1 MKPLFLAL
9 FLLISLVGQTQQISG
24 IVYDS
29 TTNEVLEFVNVQDVN
44 SLKGTITNIEGLF
57 ELNSEVPTT
66 IRISFLGYNST
77 KLEITAESEFPVK
90 VYLSP
95 QSFLFEEVV
104 LEAEK
109 LNLGKEIIQ
118 KVIKTK
124 RTRKKLEAYTCD
136 VYQQTKMTKFT
147 KASEKDSIPRDTIT
161 VEYLNELASTHHV
174 DGNKFKKIVKA
185 EIKTTGDNVLK
196 RVAPMTSGRDFKG
209 SNRFVSYNPIE
220 YFVNPED
227 FEIDIYDNT
236 LNNPSISDRPITSP
250 LAATALA
257 NYTYRLKKMEFV
269 DQDTLFTIAVRPRF
283 KGAPLWE
290 GFVYVNSN
298 GYKVYKSELDYNP
311 DLNGFSN
318 LEVDLIYSDVD
329 GQQIPTDKRISY
341 KSKVGNASY
350 DVKST
355 YRTSSYDVNPE
366 FQRNF
371 FSFEQVRYEEGALKP
386 NADLMMEYR
395 GVALEKDLKIF
406 FNEQDS
412 IYRSITSDEYLQ
424 EQDSIFNSV
433 TWKKITLDGFSRR
446 NRAKGITYRI
456 NGVLQ
461 SFQAFGVDGFR
472 INPGGSFEKEF
483 INSDEID
490 IGGVLS
496 YGITNRNIKGR
507 GTLGYTFFPQK
518 FARFFVGGG
527 DIFDV
532 ITINQSLDAIISRSN
547 FISHKFV
554 NAGYSMELV
563 NGLYFNSK
571 IEYSDKETVAALNTN
586 IISEFLFGTQDS
598 AVDFDRYKVFT
609 AEVDFIYRFGQKYMT
624 RGRKKIVLPDN
635 NPVLKV
641 TFRKG
646 IPGIRGSEVNYNYL
660 EAELKQQ
667 LPQTKLGSLNWRV
680 RLGSFLTKKSLRAL
694 EYNYFRGSTPFVF
707 TNPLND
713 LVEIGATRATPN
725 PFLQAAAIHHFN
737 GFFLDKVPLINK
749 LQMELLAGAG
759 TLIIPDQGLY
769 HAEIYAGIGKKF
781 KLWGE
786 TIQLAA
792 YAVTADSS
800 LQDPVIRYKVGLN
813 FYNAFAREWLY

>member
-1 MKPLFLAL
+1 MKQ
-9 FLLISLVGQTQQISG
+9 FLLAIFLICSQFTYGQQITG
-24 IVYDS
+24 TVYDS
-29 TTNEVLEFVNVQDVN
+29 TTNEIIEFVNIQDLN
-44 SLKGTITNIEGLF
+44 TLKGTITNSEGFF
-57 ELNSEVPTT
+57 ELSAELPTT
-66 IRISFLGYNST
+66 LRFSFLGYDP
-77 KLEITAESEFPVK
+77 KEVEITNNQPIK
-90 VYLSP
+90 IYLSS
-95 QSFLFEEVV
+95 QSFLFQEVV

-109 LNLGKEIIQ
+109 LNLGKQIIQ
-118 KVIKTK
+118 EVIKTK
-124 RTRKKLEAYTCD
+124 KDRVKVEKYTCE
-136 VYQQTKMTKFT
+136 VYQQTTMTKLT
-147 KASEKDSIPRDTIT
+147 KASEKDSIPNDTIT
-161 VEYLNELASTHHV
+161 VEYLNELASTHYV

-185 EIKTTGDNVLK
+185 EIKNTGDKQLK
-196 RVAPMTSGRDFKG
+196 RVAPMSNGRDFRG
-209 SNRFVSYNPIE
+209 SSRFVRYNPIE

-227 FEIDIYDNT
+227 FDIDIYDNA
-236 LNNPSISDRPITSP
+236 LSNSSISDRPITSP
-250 LAATALA
+250 LATTALA
-257 NYTYRLKKMEFV
+257 NYTYRLKKMEFIG
-269 DQDTLFTIAVRPRF
+269 QDTLFTIAVRPRF

-298 GYKVYKSELDYNP
+298 GYKLEKAELQYNP
-311 DLNGFSN
+311 DLNGFS
-318 LEVDLIYSDVD
+318 DLNIDLRYSDVA
-329 GQQIPTDKRISY
+329 GQQLPTDKRISY
-341 KSKVGNASY
+341 SARMGDANY

-355 YRTSSYDVNPE
+355 YRTSSYNTEPA
-366 FQRNF
+366 FSKNF
-371 FSFEQVRYEEGALKP
+371 FSFEQVRYEESALEP
-386 NADLMMEYR
+386 DSDLMTQFR

-433 TWKKITLDGFSRR
+433 TWKKLLLDGYGKRI
-446 NRAKGITYRI
+446 RAKGFTYRI

-461 SFQAFGVDGFR
+461 SFQLFGVDGFR

-490 IGGVLS
+490 VNYSLS
-496 YGITNRNIKGR
+496 YGLTNGNIKGR
-507 GTLGYTFFPQK
+507 GSLGYTFLPQK

-532 ITINQSLDAIISRSN
+532 ITFNQSLDAIISRTN

-563 NGLYFNSK
+563 NGLYMNTK
-571 IEYSDKETVAALNTN
+571 VEYSDKESVANLSSNWL
-586 IISEFLFGTQDS
+586 SDQLFGNREQ
-598 AVDFDRYKVFT
+598 ALDFDRYRVMT
-609 AEVDFIYRFGQKYMT
+609 AEIDLIYKFGQKYMT

-635 NPVLKV
+635 NPSLRVSY
-641 TFRKG
+641 RKG
-646 IPGIRGSEVNYNYL
+646 IPGIYGSEVNYDYL

-667 LPQTKLGSLNWRV
+667 LPATKLGSLNWKV
-680 RLGSFLTKKSLRAL
+680 RAGSFVQKDSLRQL
-694 EYNYFRGSTPFVF
+694 EYNFFRGSTKWVF

-713 LVEIGATRATPN
+713 LVQIGNTRSTPN
-725 PFLQAAAIHHFN
+725 AFLQAAAIHHFN

-769 HAEIYAGIGKKF
+769 HGELYFGLGKKF

-786 TIQLAA
+786 TLQLAC

-800 LQDPVIRYKVGLN
+800 LQNPVIEYKFGVN